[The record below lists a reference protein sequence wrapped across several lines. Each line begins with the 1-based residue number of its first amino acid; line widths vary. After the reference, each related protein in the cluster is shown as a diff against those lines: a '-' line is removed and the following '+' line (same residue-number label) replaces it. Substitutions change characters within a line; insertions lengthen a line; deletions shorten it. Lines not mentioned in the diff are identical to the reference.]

1 MQNYSL
7 FIKAHFKN
15 IGLIQLYGGKQN
27 QRVLQQ
33 WVRQS
38 VKRIVILTMCHV
50 SEFQK
55 ILDSN
60 YTSIGLL
67 IYVMFS
73 LGKWL
78 GTRHKKIQITHKK
91 IKITPAVECV
101 TKSAT
106 IVFVIKSL
114 QFEISQEY
122 QHTAI

>member
-1 MQNYSL
+1 
-7 FIKAHFKN
+7 
-15 IGLIQLYGGKQN
+15 
-27 QRVLQQ
+27 
-33 WVRQS
+33 
-38 VKRIVILTMCHV
+38 MCHV
-50 SEFQK
+50 SEFEK
-55 ILDSN
+55 TLDSN
-60 YTSIGLL
+60 YTRIGLL

-106 IVFVIKSL
+106 IVFVIKAL

-122 QHTAI
+122 QHDLSIKQYKYVYLSWVIMSWLSYLHIVQQKSLHTG